1 MVWQGG
7 DDGAGHASHGDRV
20 PTIPRMQLGRVT
32 YRSGESATHA
42 SWHGVAYGV
51 PRSRQISYG
60 VPRSHEAQQII
71 VEWAKQYAN
80 TGIDEQDAEA
90 LAGLGDEAGLRCRGP
105 EKHEKG
111 KLRNRWHIH
120 IGPINHIPLK

>member
-1 MVWQGG
+1 
-7 DDGAGHASHGDRV
+7 
-20 PTIPRMQLGRVT
+20 MQFGRVT
-32 YRSGESATHA
+32 YRTGESATCA
-42 SWHGVAYGV
+42 SWHGVA
-51 PRSRQISYG
+51 YG

-111 KLRNRWHIH
+111 RLRNRWHIH